1 MFGVSDEE
9 LAANP
14 ALVADAVPSAHIRAA
29 ATPFW
34 RHILAQVPRN
44 CSVDTIGRVDCL
56 IAKRVFTVASYGSS
70 ISDLPYHCNHIIATS
85 SPFISLKWYELL
97 LLLGCA
103 SEFD

>member
-34 RHILAQVPRN
+34 RHIQAQVPRN
-44 CSVDTIGRVDCL
+44 CSVDTIGSVDCL
-56 IAKRVFTVASYGSS
+56 IAKRVFTVACYALGLS
-70 ISDLPYHCNHIIATS
+70 IIWAVFRICHLTAITS
-85 SPFISLKWYELL
+85 SQLAHRLS
-97 LLLGCA
+97 A
-103 SEFD
+103 

>member
-14 ALVADAVPSAHIRAA
+14 DLVADAVPSAHIRAA

-44 CSVDTIGRVDCL
+44 CSVDTIGRVECL
-56 IAKRVFTVASYGSS
+56 IAKRAFTVASYALGLS
-70 ISDLPYHCNHIIATS
+70 IIWAIFRICHLTAITS
-85 SPFISLKWYELL
+85 SQLAHRLS
-97 LLLGCA
+97 A
-103 SEFD
+103 